1 MTVRIGILTEQAPG
15 ETRVALVP
23 EVVQRLVQ
31 RGGAVLIESG
41 AGVRAQCG
49 DAAYTASGAQIAT
62 DRRAILETAHIVCCV
77 QAPSLDELTAM
88 PAGSILIGLLRPHQA
103 QALIQCCG
111 ERRITSCALER
122 IPRTSRAQ
130 RMDVLSSQATV
141 AGYRAALVAAHLSA
155 RFFPMLTTA
164 AGTLRPARVLVLGA
178 GVAGLQAIATA
189 RRLGAIVEAYDVRAA
204 AREEVESLGARFC
217 GLAINACTPEGYA
230 RSLTPEERLQEQTLV
245 AEHVRRADVVITTAQ
260 IPGRPAPRLI
270 SAELVAQMSP
280 GAVIVDLAA
289 EGGGNCA
296 CTVPGETVEVHGVRI
311 AGPLNL
317 PAALPAQASAMY
329 AKNLWHFLELLITA
343 GGELAPD
350 WEDDIL
356 AATLLTRDGRPL
368 HEAAH
373 V

>member
-1 MTVRIGILTEQAPG
+1 MTVQIGILTELGPG

-23 EVVQRLVQ
+23 EVVQRLVA
-31 RGGAVLIESG
+31 RGASVSIESG
-41 AGVRAQCG
+41 AGVRAQCH
-49 DAAYTASGAQIAT
+49 DAAYTTSGAQIAVS
-62 DRRAILETAHIVCCV
+62 RRAILETAQILCCV
-77 QAPSLDELTAM
+77 QAPAGDDLAVL
-88 PAGSILIGLLRPHQA
+88 PADSILIGLLRPHQA
-103 QALIQCCG
+103 QNLSDCCRA
-111 ERRITSCALER
+111 RRITSCALER
-122 IPRTSRAQ
+122 VPRTSRAQ

-141 AGYRAALVAAHLSA
+141 AGYRAAIVAAHLSD

-217 GLAINACTPEGYA
+217 GLAINASTPEGYA
-230 RSLTPEERLQEQTLV
+230 RSLTPEEQLQEQALV

-260 IPGRPAPRLI
+260 VPGRPAPRLI
-270 SAELVAQMSP
+270 AAELVAQMTP

-296 CTVPGETVEVHGVRI
+296 CTVPGETVTVGSVRI

-317 PAALPAQASAMY
+317 PADLPSQASAMY
-329 AKNLWHFLELLITA
+329 AKNLWHFLELLITPS
-343 GGELAPD
+343 GELQPD

-356 AATLLTRDGRPL
+356 AATLLTRDGRNI
-368 HEAAH
+368 HEVAH